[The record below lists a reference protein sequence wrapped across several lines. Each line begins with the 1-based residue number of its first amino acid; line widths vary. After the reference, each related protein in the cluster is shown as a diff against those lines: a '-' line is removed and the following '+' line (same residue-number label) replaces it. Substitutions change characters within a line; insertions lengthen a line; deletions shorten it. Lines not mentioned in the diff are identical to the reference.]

1 MLALILNTNKIN
13 IKQTHSSANF
23 SKIRIML
30 DDIPIT
36 IQKSKKI
43 KTLSLNITP
52 SLEVILK
59 MPDSCSQNRA
69 HAFLKEQKAWLQKTL
84 SAMREKYSLLHS
96 RLETY
101 QNKILVFDEVKNA
114 NDYTLT
120 ELKKILKTYLEQ
132 KLPLIAQKMQTSYT
146 HFSIRNNAKVL
157 GSCSYHNRLSFALLL
172 VCAKKEAIDYVIIHE
187 LAHTIHKN
195 HSKNFWR
202 CVQIF
207 CPNYRALREHLKQR
221 VVFYTQLLKTLQP

>member
-1 MLALILNTNKIN
+1 
-13 IKQTHSSANF
+13 
-23 SKIRIML
+23 ML

-36 IQKSKKI
+36 IQKSEKI

-59 MPDSCSQNRA
+59 MPNSCPQARA
-69 HAFLKEQKAWLQKTL
+69 SAFLKEQEAWLKKTFL
-84 SAMREKYSLLHS
+84 AMQEKHSLLHAN
-96 RLETY
+96 LEKY
-101 QNKILVFDEVKNA
+101 KNKILVFDEVKNA

-146 HFSIRNNAKVL
+146 GFNIRNNAKVL
-157 GSCSYHNRLSFALLL
+157 GSCSYYSRLSFALLL

-207 CPNYRALREHLKQR
+207 CPNYRALRERLKQNII
-221 VVFYTQLLKTLQP
+221 FYAQLLKTLQP

>member
-1 MLALILNTNKIN
+1 
-13 IKQTHSSANF
+13 
-23 SKIRIML
+23 ML

-59 MPDSCSQNRA
+59 MPNSCPQVRA
-69 HAFLKEQKAWLQKTL
+69 SAFLKEQEAWLKKTL
-84 SAMREKYSLLHS
+84 LAMQEKYSLLRS
-96 RLETY
+96 CLNTY
-101 QNKILVFDEVKNA
+101 KDKILVFDEVKNA

-120 ELKKILKTYLEQ
+120 ELKKILKTYLER

-146 HFSIRNNAKVL
+146 GFNIRNNAKVL

-172 VCAKKEAIDYVIIHE
+172 VCAKKEAIDYVIVHE

-207 CPNYRALREHLKQR
+207 CPNYRALRDHLKQR
-221 VVFYTQLLKTLQP
+221 VVFYTLLLKPLQP

>member
-1 MLALILNTNKIN
+1 
-13 IKQTHSSANF
+13 
-23 SKIRIML
+23 ML

-59 MPDSCSQNRA
+59 MPDSCPQARA
-69 HAFLKEQKAWLQKTL
+69 SAFLKEQEAWLKKTFL
-84 SAMREKYSLLHS
+84 AMQEKHSLLHS
-96 RLETY
+96 QTY
-101 QNKILVFDEVKNA
+101 QNKILVFDEEKSA

-132 KLPLIAQKMQTSYT
+132 KLPLSAQKMQTSYT
-146 HFSIRNNAKVL
+146 HFSVRNNAKVL
-157 GSCSYHNRLSFALLL
+157 GSCSYHNHLSFALLL
-172 VCAKKEAIDYVIIHE
+172 VCAPKEAIDYVIIHE

-202 CVQIF
+202 CVETF

-221 VVFYTQLLKTLQP
+221 VVFYTQLLKQLQP

>member
-1 MLALILNTNKIN
+1 
-13 IKQTHSSANF
+13 
-23 SKIRIML
+23 ML
-30 DDIPIT
+30 DEFPIT

-43 KTLSLNITP
+43 KTLSLHITP
-52 SLEVILK
+52 FLEVILK
-59 MPDSCSQNRA
+59 MPNSCPQARV
-69 HAFLKEQKAWLQKTL
+69 HAFLKEQKAWIQKTL
-84 SAMREKYSLLHS
+84 LAMQEKYSLLHS

-120 ELKKILKTYLEQ
+120 DLKKILKTYLEQ
-132 KLPLIAQKMQTSYT
+132 QLPLSAQKMQTSYT
-146 HFSIRNNAKVL
+146 RFSIRNNAKVL

-172 VCAKKEAIDYVIIHE
+172 VCAQQEAIDYVIIHE

-202 CVQIF
+202 CVESF

-221 VVFYTQLLKTLQP
+221 VIFYTQLLKQLQP

>member
-1 MLALILNTNKIN
+1 
-13 IKQTHSSANF
+13 
-23 SKIRIML
+23 ML

-36 IQKSKKI
+36 IQKSEKI

-59 MPDSCSQNRA
+59 MPHSCSQARA
-69 HAFLKEQKAWLQKTL
+69 NAFLKEQEAWLKKTFL
-84 SAMREKYSLLHS
+84 AMQEKHSLLHS
-96 RLETY
+96 RLNTY
-101 QNKILVFDEVKNA
+101 KDKILVFDEVKNA

-120 ELKKILKTYLEQ
+120 DLKKILKTYLER

-146 HFSIRNNAKVL
+146 GFSIRNNAKVL

-207 CPNYRALREHLKQR
+207 CPNYRTLRERLKQNII
-221 VVFYTQLLKTLQP
+221 FYAQLLKTLQP

>member
-1 MLALILNTNKIN
+1 
-13 IKQTHSSANF
+13 
-23 SKIRIML
+23 ML
-30 DDIPIT
+30 DDVPIT

-59 MPDSCSQNRA
+59 MPNSCSQDRA
-69 HAFLKEQKAWLQKTL
+69 SAFLKEQESWLKKTL
-84 SAMREKYSLLHS
+84 SAMQEKHSLLHAN
-96 RLETY
+96 LEKY
-101 QNKILVFDEVKNA
+101 KNKILVFDEMKNA

-120 ELKKILKTYLEQ
+120 DLKKILKTYLEQ

-172 VCAKKEAIDYVIIHE
+172 VCAPKEAIDYVIIHE

-195 HSKNFWR
+195 HSQNFWR
-202 CVQIF
+202 CVKIF
-207 CPNYRALREHLKQR
+207 CPNYRALRERLKQNII
-221 VVFYTQLLKTLQP
+221 FYAQLLKTLQP

>member
-1 MLALILNTNKIN
+1 
-13 IKQTHSSANF
+13 
-23 SKIRIML
+23 ML

-59 MPDSCSQNRA
+59 MPNSCPQARA
-69 HAFLKEQKAWLQKTL
+69 NAFLKEQESWLKKTL
-84 SAMREKYSLLHS
+84 SAMQEKHSLLHAN
-96 RLETY
+96 LEKY
-101 QNKILVFDEVKNA
+101 KNKILVFDEVKNA

-146 HFSIRNNAKVL
+146 GFNIRNNAKVL

-172 VCAKKEAIDYVIIHE
+172 VCAQKEAIDYVIIHE

-195 HSKNFWR
+195 HSQNFWR

-207 CPNYRALREHLKQR
+207 CPNYQTLRNHLKQNII
-221 VVFYTQLLKTLQP
+221 FYAQLLKTLQP

>member
-1 MLALILNTNKIN
+1 
-13 IKQTHSSANF
+13 
-23 SKIRIML
+23 ML
-30 DDIPIT
+30 DNIPIT
-36 IQKSKKI
+36 IQKSEKI

-59 MPDSCSQNRA
+59 MPNSCSQDRA
-69 HAFLKEQKAWLQKTL
+69 SAFLKEQESWLKKTFL
-84 SAMREKYSLLHS
+84 SMQEKHSLLHL

-101 QNKILVFDEVKNA
+101 QNKILIFDEVKNA

-120 ELKKILKTYLEQ
+120 DLKKILKTYLEQ

-146 HFSIRNNAKVL
+146 HFGIRNNAKVL

-207 CPNYRALREHLKQR
+207 CPNYRALRDHLKQK
-221 VVFYTQLLKTLQP
+221 VVFYTQLLKPLQP

>member
-1 MLALILNTNKIN
+1 
-13 IKQTHSSANF
+13 
-23 SKIRIML
+23 ML

-36 IQKSKKI
+36 IQKSEKI

-59 MPDSCSQNRA
+59 MPNSCPQNRV

-84 SAMREKYSLLHS
+84 SAMQEKYSLLHS
-96 RLETY
+96 RLKTY
-101 QNKILVFDEVKNA
+101 QNKILVFDEEKNA

-132 KLPLIAQKMQTSYT
+132 QLPLIAQKMQTSYT
-146 HFSIRNNAKVL
+146 GFSVRNNAKVL
-157 GSCSYHNRLSFALLL
+157 GSCSYYNRLSFALLL
-172 VCAKKEAIDYVIIHE
+172 VCAQKEAIDYVIIHE

-195 HSKNFWR
+195 HSQNFWR

-207 CPNYRALREHLKQR
+207 CPNYRALREHLKQNII
-221 VVFYTQLLKTLQP
+221 FYAQLLKTLQP

>member
-1 MLALILNTNKIN
+1 
-13 IKQTHSSANF
+13 
-23 SKIRIML
+23 ML
-30 DDIPIT
+30 DNIPIT

-59 MPDSCSQNRA
+59 MPHSCPQARA
-69 HAFLKEQKAWLQKTL
+69 SAFLKEQEAWLKKTFL
-84 SAMREKYSLLHS
+84 AMQEKHSLLRS

-146 HFSIRNNAKVL
+146 GFSVRNNAKVL

-172 VCAKKEAIDYVIIHE
+172 VYAQKEAIDYVIIHE

-195 HSKNFWR
+195 HSQNFWR
-202 CVQIF
+202 CVKTF
-207 CPNYRALREHLKQR
+207 CPNYRALRERLKQR
-221 VVFYTQLLKTLQP
+221 VVFYTQLLKPLQP

>member
-1 MLALILNTNKIN
+1 
-13 IKQTHSSANF
+13 
-23 SKIRIML
+23 ML

-36 IQKSKKI
+36 IQKSEKI

-59 MPDSCSQNRA
+59 MPNSCSQARVLT
-69 HAFLKEQKAWLQKTL
+69 FLKEQEAWLKKTL
-84 SAMREKYSLLHS
+84 SAMQEKYSLLHS
-96 RLETY
+96 QTY

-172 VCAKKEAIDYVIIHE
+172 VCTKKEAIDYVIIHE

-207 CPNYRALREHLKQR
+207 CPNYRDLREHLKQNII
-221 VVFYTQLLKTLQP
+221 FYAQLLKTLQP

>member
-1 MLALILNTNKIN
+1 
-13 IKQTHSSANF
+13 
-23 SKIRIML
+23 ML

-59 MPDSCSQNRA
+59 MPDSCPQARA
-69 HAFLKEQKAWLQKTL
+69 SAFLKEQEAWLKKTFL
-84 SAMREKYSLLHS
+84 SMQEKHSLLRS

-101 QNKILVFDEVKNA
+101 QNKILVFDEMKNA

-172 VCAKKEAIDYVIIHE
+172 VCTQKEAIDYVIIHE

-207 CPNYRALREHLKQR
+207 CPNYRILRECLKQNII
-221 VVFYTQLLKTLQP
+221 FYAQLLKTLQP

>member
-1 MLALILNTNKIN
+1 
-13 IKQTHSSANF
+13 
-23 SKIRIML
+23 ML
-30 DDIPIT
+30 DNVPIT

-59 MPDSCSQNRA
+59 MPNSCSQARA
-69 HAFLKEQKAWLQKTL
+69 NAFLKEQEAWLKKTFL
-84 SAMREKYSLLHS
+84 AMQEKHSLLRS
-96 RLETY
+96 RLNTY
-101 QNKILVFDEVKNA
+101 KDKILVFDEVKNA

-120 ELKKILKTYLEQ
+120 DLKKILKTYLEQ

-146 HFSIRNNAKVL
+146 GFSIRNNAKVL

-172 VCAKKEAIDYVIIHE
+172 VCAQKEAIDYVIIHE

-195 HSKNFWR
+195 HSQNFWR
-202 CVQIF
+202 CVKTF
-207 CPNYRALREHLKQR
+207 CPNYRALRDHLKQR
-221 VVFYTQLLKTLQP
+221 VVFYTQLLKQLQP

>member
-1 MLALILNTNKIN
+1 
-13 IKQTHSSANF
+13 
-23 SKIRIML
+23 ML

-36 IQKSKKI
+36 IQKSEKI

-59 MPDSCSQNRA
+59 MPNSCPQARA
-69 HAFLKEQKAWLQKTL
+69 STFLKEQEAWLKKTL
-84 SAMREKYSLLHS
+84 SAMQEKYSLLHAN
-96 RLETY
+96 LEKY
-101 QNKILVFDEVKNA
+101 KNKILVFDEVKNA

-132 KLPLIAQKMQTSYT
+132 KLPLISQKMQTSYT

-172 VCAKKEAIDYVIIHE
+172 VCTPKEAIDYVIIHE

-202 CVQIF
+202 CVKIF
-207 CPNYRALREHLKQR
+207 CPNYRALREHLKQNII
-221 VVFYTQLLKTLQP
+221 FYAQLLKTLQP

>member
-1 MLALILNTNKIN
+1 
-13 IKQTHSSANF
+13 
-23 SKIRIML
+23 ML

-59 MPDSCSQNRA
+59 MPNSCSQARA
-69 HAFLKEQKAWLQKTL
+69 SAFLKEQEAWLKKTFL
-84 SAMREKYSLLHS
+84 AMQEKYSLLHAN
-96 RLETY
+96 LEKY
-101 QNKILVFDEVKNA
+101 KNKILVFDEMKNA

-120 ELKKILKTYLEQ
+120 DLKKILKTYLEQ
-132 KLPLIAQKMQTSYT
+132 QLPLIAQKMQTSYT
-146 HFSIRNNAKVL
+146 GFSIRNNAKVL

-172 VCAKKEAIDYVIIHE
+172 VCAQKEAIDYVIIHE

-202 CVQIF
+202 CVKIF
-207 CPNYRALREHLKQR
+207 CPNYRALREHLKQNII
-221 VVFYTQLLKTLQP
+221 FYAQLLKTLQP

>member
-1 MLALILNTNKIN
+1 
-13 IKQTHSSANF
+13 
-23 SKIRIML
+23 ML
-30 DDIPIT
+30 DNIPIT

-59 MPDSCSQNRA
+59 MPDSCSQARA
-69 HAFLKEQKAWLQKTL
+69 NAFLKEQEAWLKKTFL
-84 SAMREKYSLLHS
+84 AMQEKHSLLRS
-96 RLETY
+96 RLNTY
-101 QNKILVFDEVKNA
+101 KDKILVFDEVKNA

-120 ELKKILKTYLEQ
+120 ELKKILKTYLER

-146 HFSIRNNAKVL
+146 GFSVRNNAKVL

-172 VCAKKEAIDYVIIHE
+172 VCAQKEAIDYVIIHE

-195 HSKNFWR
+195 HSQNFWR
-202 CVQIF
+202 CVQTF
-207 CPNYRALREHLKQR
+207 CPNYRALRDHLKQR
-221 VVFYTQLLKTLQP
+221 VVFYTQLLKPLQP

>member
-1 MLALILNTNKIN
+1 
-13 IKQTHSSANF
+13 
-23 SKIRIML
+23 ML

-36 IQKSKKI
+36 IQKSEKI

-59 MPDSCSQNRA
+59 MPYSCSQTRA
-69 HAFLKEQKAWLQKTL
+69 SAFLKEQESWLKKTL
-84 SAMREKYSLLHS
+84 SAMQEKYSLLHS

-146 HFSIRNNAKVL
+146 GFNIRNNAKVL

-172 VCAKKEAIDYVIIHE
+172 VCAQKEAIDYVIIHE

-195 HSKNFWR
+195 HSKNFWH

-207 CPNYRALREHLKQR
+207 CPNYRTLRERLKQNII
-221 VVFYTQLLKTLQP
+221 FYAQLLKTLQP

>member
-1 MLALILNTNKIN
+1 
-13 IKQTHSSANF
+13 
-23 SKIRIML
+23 ML
-30 DDIPIT
+30 DDISIT

-59 MPDSCSQNRA
+59 MPYSCSQARA
-69 HAFLKEQKAWLQKTL
+69 NAFLKEQKAWLKKAL
-84 SAMREKYSLLHS
+84 SIMREKYSLLHTN
-96 RLETY
+96 LEKY

-132 KLPLIAQKMQTSYT
+132 KLPLIAQKMQTAYT
-146 HFSIRNNAKVL
+146 GFNIRNNAKVL

-172 VCAKKEAIDYVIIHE
+172 VCAQKEAIDYVIIHE

-195 HSKNFWR
+195 HSQNFWR
-202 CVQIF
+202 CVKIF

-221 VVFYTQLLKTLQP
+221 VVFYAQLLKQLQP

>member
-1 MLALILNTNKIN
+1 
-13 IKQTHSSANF
+13 
-23 SKIRIML
+23 ML

-36 IQKSKKI
+36 IQKSEKI
-43 KTLSLNITP
+43 KTLSLNITL

-59 MPDSCSQNRA
+59 MPNSCSQARA
-69 HAFLKEQKAWLQKTL
+69 SAFLKEQEAWLKKTL
-84 SAMREKYSLLHS
+84 LSMQEKHSLLHS

-101 QNKILVFDEVKNA
+101 QNKILIFDEVKNA

-120 ELKKILKTYLEQ
+120 DLKKILKTYLEQ
-132 KLPLIAQKMQTSYT
+132 QLPLIAQKMQTSYT

-172 VCAKKEAIDYVIIHE
+172 VCTQKEAIDYVIIHE

-207 CPNYRALREHLKQR
+207 CPNYRALREHLKQNII
-221 VVFYTQLLKTLQP
+221 FYAQLLKTLQP

>member
-1 MLALILNTNKIN
+1 
-13 IKQTHSSANF
+13 
-23 SKIRIML
+23 ML
-30 DDIPIT
+30 DEIPIT

-43 KTLSLNITP
+43 KTLSLHITP
-52 SLEVILK
+52 FLEVILK
-59 MPDSCSQNRA
+59 MPNSCPQARA
-69 HAFLKEQKAWLQKTL
+69 SAFLKEQEAWLKKTL
-84 SAMREKYSLLHS
+84 SAMQEKYSLLRS

-120 ELKKILKTYLEQ
+120 ELKKILKTYLER

-146 HFSIRNNAKVL
+146 HFSVRNNAKVL

-172 VCAKKEAIDYVIIHE
+172 VCAQKEAIDYVIIHE

-207 CPNYRALREHLKQR
+207 CPNYRALRECLKQNII
-221 VVFYTQLLKTLQP
+221 FYAQLLKTLQP

>member
-1 MLALILNTNKIN
+1 
-13 IKQTHSSANF
+13 
-23 SKIRIML
+23 ML

-59 MPDSCSQNRA
+59 MPDSCPQARA
-69 HAFLKEQKAWLQKTL
+69 NAFLKEQEAWLRKTFL
-84 SAMREKYSLLHS
+84 AMQEKYSLLRS
-96 RLETY
+96 RLNTY
-101 QNKILVFDEVKNA
+101 KDKILVFDEVKNA

-120 ELKKILKTYLEQ
+120 DLKKILKTYLER

-172 VCAKKEAIDYVIIHE
+172 ICAQKEAIDYVIIHE

-195 HSKNFWR
+195 HSQNFWR
-202 CVQIF
+202 CVKTF
-207 CPNYRALREHLKQR
+207 CPNYRALREHLKQK
-221 VVFYTQLLKTLQP
+221 VVFYTLLLKQLQP

>member
-1 MLALILNTNKIN
+1 
-13 IKQTHSSANF
+13 
-23 SKIRIML
+23 ML

-43 KTLSLNITP
+43 KTLSLNIMP

-59 MPDSCSQNRA
+59 MPYSCPQARA
-69 HAFLKEQKAWLQKTL
+69 NAFLKEQEAWLKKTFL
-84 SAMREKYSLLHS
+84 AMQEKHSLL
-96 RLETY
+96 RANLEKY
-101 QNKILVFDEVKNA
+101 QNKILVFDEVENA
-114 NDYTLT
+114 SDYTLT
-120 ELKKILKTYLEQ
+120 DLKKILKTYLEQ

-172 VCAKKEAIDYVIIHE
+172 VCAQKEAIDYVIIHE

-202 CVQIF
+202 CVKTF

-221 VVFYTQLLKTLQP
+221 VVFYTQLLKQLQP

>member
-1 MLALILNTNKIN
+1 
-13 IKQTHSSANF
+13 
-23 SKIRIML
+23 ML
-30 DDIPIT
+30 DEFPIT

-43 KTLSLNITP
+43 KTLSLHITP
-52 SLEVILK
+52 FLEVILK
-59 MPDSCSQNRA
+59 MPNSCSQARA
-69 HAFLKEQKAWLQKTL
+69 HAFLKEQKAWLKKTF
-84 SAMREKYSLLHS
+84 SAMQEKYSLLHAN
-96 RLETY
+96 LEKY
-101 QNKILVFDEVKNA
+101 KNKILVFDEVKNA

-146 HFSIRNNAKVL
+146 RFSVRNNAKVL

-172 VCAKKEAIDYVIIHE
+172 VCAQKEAIDYVIIHE

-202 CVQIF
+202 CVESF
-207 CPNYRALREHLKQR
+207 CPNYRTLREHLKQNII
-221 VVFYTQLLKTLQP
+221 FYAQLLKTLQP

>member
-1 MLALILNTNKIN
+1 
-13 IKQTHSSANF
+13 
-23 SKIRIML
+23 ML

-59 MPDSCSQNRA
+59 MPDSCPQARA
-69 HAFLKEQKAWLQKTL
+69 NAFLKEQEAWLKKTL
-84 SAMREKYSLLHS
+84 LAMQEKHSLLRTNLEKYK
-96 RLETY
+96 
-101 QNKILVFDEVKNA
+101 NKILVFDEVKNA

-120 ELKKILKTYLEQ
+120 DLKKILKTYLEQ
-132 KLPLIAQKMQTSYT
+132 KLPLIAQKMQTAYT

-172 VCAKKEAIDYVIIHE
+172 VCAQKEAIDYIIIHE

-207 CPNYRALREHLKQR
+207 CPNYQTLRNHLKQNII
-221 VVFYTQLLKTLQP
+221 FYAQLLKTLQP

>member
-1 MLALILNTNKIN
+1 
-13 IKQTHSSANF
+13 
-23 SKIRIML
+23 ML

-36 IQKSKKI
+36 IQKSEKI

-59 MPDSCSQNRA
+59 MPDSCPQARA
-69 HAFLKEQKAWLQKTL
+69 NAFLKDQEAWLKKTL
-84 SAMREKYSLLHS
+84 SIMQEKYSLLRS
-96 RLETY
+96 QTY
-101 QNKILVFDEVKNA
+101 QNKILVFDEIKNA

-146 HFSIRNNAKVL
+146 GFNIRNNAKVL

-172 VCAKKEAIDYVIIHE
+172 VCAQKEAIDYVIIHE

-207 CPNYRALREHLKQR
+207 CPNYRALRERLKQR
-221 VVFYTQLLKTLQP
+221 VVFYTQLLKPLQP

>member
-1 MLALILNTNKIN
+1 
-13 IKQTHSSANF
+13 
-23 SKIRIML
+23 ML

-59 MPDSCSQNRA
+59 MPNSCSQTRA
-69 HAFLKEQKAWLQKTL
+69 STFLKEQEAWLKKTL
-84 SAMREKYSLLHS
+84 SIMREKYSLLRS

-101 QNKILVFDEVKNA
+101 QNKILVFDETKNA

-132 KLPLIAQKMQTSYT
+132 KLPLIAQKMQTAYT
-146 HFSIRNNAKVL
+146 GFNIRNNAKVL
-157 GSCSYHNRLSFALLL
+157 RSCSYHNRLSFALLL
-172 VCAKKEAIDYVIIHE
+172 VCAQKEAIDYVIIHE

-207 CPNYRALREHLKQR
+207 CPNYRALREHLKQNII
-221 VVFYTQLLKTLQP
+221 FYAQLLKQLQP

>member
-1 MLALILNTNKIN
+1 
-13 IKQTHSSANF
+13 
-23 SKIRIML
+23 ML

-59 MPDSCSQNRA
+59 MPNSCPQARA
-69 HAFLKEQKAWLQKTL
+69 SAFLKEQEAWLKKTFL
-84 SAMREKYSLLHS
+84 AMQEKHSLLRS
-96 RLETY
+96 RLNTY
-101 QNKILVFDEVKNA
+101 KDKILVFDEMKNA

-120 ELKKILKTYLEQ
+120 ELKKILKTYLER

-146 HFSIRNNAKVL
+146 GFNIRNNAKVL

-172 VCAKKEAIDYVIIHE
+172 VCTQKEAIDYVIIHE

-202 CVQIF
+202 CVEIF
-207 CPNYRALREHLKQR
+207 CPNYRALRERLKQNII
-221 VVFYTQLLKTLQP
+221 FYAQLLKTLQP

>member
-1 MLALILNTNKIN
+1 
-13 IKQTHSSANF
+13 
-23 SKIRIML
+23 ML
-30 DDIPIT
+30 DDMPIT
-36 IQKSKKI
+36 IQKSEKI

-59 MPDSCSQNRA
+59 MPNSCSQTRA
-69 HAFLKEQKAWLQKTL
+69 NAFLKEQEAWLKKTFL
-84 SAMREKYSLLHS
+84 VMQEKYSLLHS

-101 QNKILVFDEVKNA
+101 QNKILVFDKVRNA

-146 HFSIRNNAKVL
+146 HFSVRNNAKVL

-172 VCAKKEAIDYVIIHE
+172 VCAQKEAIDYVIIHE

-207 CPNYRALREHLKQR
+207 CPNYRALREHLKQNII
-221 VVFYTQLLKTLQP
+221 FYAQLLKTLQP

>member
-1 MLALILNTNKIN
+1 
-13 IKQTHSSANF
+13 
-23 SKIRIML
+23 ML

-36 IQKSKKI
+36 IQKSEKI

-59 MPDSCSQNRA
+59 MPNSCSQARA

-84 SAMREKYSLLHS
+84 SAMQEKYSLLHS
-96 RLETY
+96 QTY
-101 QNKILVFDEVKNA
+101 QNKILVFDEEKNA

-132 KLPLIAQKMQTSYT
+132 QLPLSAQKMQTSYT
-146 HFSIRNNAKVL
+146 HFSVRNNAKVL

-202 CVQIF
+202 CVEIF
-207 CPNYRALREHLKQR
+207 CPNYRALRERLKQNII
-221 VVFYTQLLKTLQP
+221 FYAQLLKQLRP

>member
-1 MLALILNTNKIN
+1 
-13 IKQTHSSANF
+13 
-23 SKIRIML
+23 ML

-36 IQKSKKI
+36 IQKSEKI

-59 MPDSCSQNRA
+59 MPNSCSQARA
-69 HAFLKEQKAWLQKTL
+69 SAFLKEQEAWLKKTFL
-84 SAMREKYSLLHS
+84 AMQEKHSLLRSH
-96 RLETY
+96 LNTY
-101 QNKILVFDEVKNA
+101 KDKILVFDEVKNA

-120 ELKKILKTYLEQ
+120 DLKKILKTYLEQ

-146 HFSIRNNAKVL
+146 RFSVRNNAKVL
-157 GSCSYHNRLSFALLL
+157 GSCSYHNRLSFTLLL
-172 VCAKKEAIDYVIIHE
+172 VCAQKEAIDYVIIHE

-195 HSKNFWR
+195 HSKNFWH

-207 CPNYRALREHLKQR
+207 CPNYRTLRERLKQNII
-221 VVFYTQLLKTLQP
+221 FYAQLLKTLQP

>member
-1 MLALILNTNKIN
+1 
-13 IKQTHSSANF
+13 
-23 SKIRIML
+23 ML
-30 DDIPIT
+30 DNVPIT

-59 MPDSCSQNRA
+59 MPDSCPQARA
-69 HAFLKEQKAWLQKTL
+69 NAFLKEQEAWLKKTFL
-84 SAMREKYSLLHS
+84 AMQEKHSLLCS
-96 RLETY
+96 RLNTY
-101 QNKILVFDEVKNA
+101 KDKILVFDEVKNA

-120 ELKKILKTYLEQ
+120 DLKKILKTYLER

-146 HFSIRNNAKVL
+146 GFSIRNNAKVL

-172 VCAKKEAIDYVIIHE
+172 VCAQKEAIDYVIIHE

-195 HSKNFWR
+195 HSQNFWR
-202 CVQIF
+202 CVKTF
-207 CPNYRALREHLKQR
+207 CPNYRALREHLKQK
-221 VVFYTQLLKTLQP
+221 VVFYTQLLKLLQP